1 MVEKLQ
7 ELLMSV
13 RRFALLDDLAS
24 GDIQGC
30 EQGQGAVADVV
41 MGLNSFEVASAGGVP
56 GLGTGSSLQGTTP
69 LSSRADSD
77 TDQQCRE
84 PFRRRMG
91 RWRG

>member
-41 MGLNSFEVASAGGVP
+41 MGLNSFEVAKP
-56 GLGTGSSLQGTTP
+56 Y
-69 LSSRADSD
+69 R
-77 TDQQCRE
+77 
-84 PFRRRMG
+84 
-91 RWRG
+91 